1 MGAYSIDPA
10 TCVGCTLCA
19 RNCPVKAIAG
29 KVKEPH
35 VIDPS
40 VCVGCGACGRLC
52 PKGAV
57 RNDRGEEVQ
66 KVPKAEW
73 PKPAVNDAV
82 CAASCGAKRPRSWAA
97 PMGRAARLGEVHRH
111 DKPPA

>member
-29 KVKEPH
+29 KLKEPH
-35 VIDPS
+35 AIDPA

-57 RNDRGEEVQ
+57 VDDKGYSCGLRWNRPLW
-66 KVPKAEW
+66 KVPG
-73 PKPAVNDAV
+73 AVPFR
-82 CAASCGAKRPRSWAA
+82 GAQ
-97 PMGRAARLGEVHRH
+97 GR
-111 DKPPA
+111 

>member
-10 TCVGCTLCA
+10 ACVGCTLCA

-35 VIDPS
+35 AIDAQ

-57 RNDRGEEVQ
+57 RNDRGEPV
-66 KVPKAEW
+66 
-73 PKPAVNDAV
+73 
-82 CAASCGAKRPRSWAA
+82 
-97 PMGRAARLGEVHRH
+97 
-111 DKPPA
+111 